1 MTISDTSSDGAF
13 VPPMWERGGFK
24 EVDSR
29 DMPNGYHSV
38 ELSPRFDC
46 ECDHTNTNREGFCT
60 ICGGAVAEEVREA
73 DWIFLLPCFGLMLLT
88 LWAALFL
95 KH

>member
-1 MTISDTSSDGAF
+1 MNISDTYSDGDF
-13 VPPMWERGGFK
+13 VPPMWSATDGHRTSNHY
-24 EVDSR
+24 VD
-29 DMPNGYHSV
+29 
-38 ELSPRFDC
+38 LSPRFDC
-46 ECDHTNTNREGFCT
+46 ECDHTNTNRDGFCT

>member
-1 MTISDTSSDGAF
+1 MNISDTYSDGDF

-24 EVDSR
+24 EVDAS
-29 DMPNGYHSV
+29 DMPVGYHSIS
-38 ELSPRFDC
+38 LRFDC
-46 ECDHTNTNREGFCT
+46 ECDHTNTNRDGFCT
-60 ICGGAVAEEVREA
+60 ICGGAVQEDARRC

-95 KH
+95 KR